1 MKKDEKKE
9 KSTPLNCVCGAAAIN
24 VKSRNRHMI
33 TCPDPMNCEANLRTT
48 WEKNLDLAIA
58 KWNNLIYSARSARRH

>member
-9 KSTPLNCVCGAAAIN
+9 KPTPLNCVCGAAAIN
-24 VKSRNRHMI
+24 VKSRNGHMI

-48 WEKNLDLAIA
+48 
-58 KWNNLIYSARSARRH
+58 